1 LENRHVCRKP
11 KNTEGIILK
20 TKFFAV
26 AALSMAAAASAQTQ
40 PAPGGATGLA
50 GKIKHYDASQPT
62 RPSRGD
68 DPGSAMYQTLI
79 DRNAMVAPVVF
90 MHRGRID
97 PKSGIAV
104 QFHLHSEEMFFILE
118 GGGDAQF
125 TINGRT
131 ALLPPPAGVPSYMGT
146 SDAIY
151 NPGDKPL
158 EFLNFAVG
166 FNSKVYDGFHTG
178 DPRIGVPLDKIP
190 QFVNVRMDRA
200 LLRPVG
206 NMKGGTGT
214 VQYRRLLEPSVFG
227 TTWSYVDHLLIPA
240 GAKVGPFADA
250 GMSEA
255 YYVMKGAGTLTVNG
269 EAQPI
274 KEGDGFP
281 VDLGQTYALAQ
292 NGSEPLELLVFG
304 IAKDVATKEALI
316 AAPRAR

>member
-1 LENRHVCRKP
+1 MTNKV
-11 KNTEGIILK
+11 
-20 TKFFAV
+20 FAL
-26 AALSMAAAASAQTQ
+26 AALSILATAAAQAQPGPSA
-40 PAPGGATGLA
+40 APTGLA

-68 DPGSAMYQTLI
+68 DPGSAMYQTLV

-118 GGGDAQF
+118 GSGDAEF
-125 TINGRT
+125 TVNGRT
-131 ALLPPPAGVPSYMGT
+131 SLLPPPAGVPSYMGT

-158 EFLNFAVG
+158 QFLNFAVG
-166 FNSKVYDGFHTG
+166 LNSKVYDGFHTG

-190 QFVNVRMDRA
+190 QFVNVRMDPA
-200 LLRPVG
+200 LLRPVS

-227 TTWSYVDHLLIPA
+227 TTWSYVDQLLIPA
-240 GAKVGPFADA
+240 GAKVGPFADP

-269 EAQPI
+269 ESQPI

-292 NGSEPLELLVFG
+292 SGADPLEVLVFG
-304 IAKDVATKEALI
+304 IAKDMATKEALI